1 MAIAQSADDDSQSF
15 LARLTTWPAR
25 TKNYFEELQMEMRRV
40 TWPSWKQVRATTTV
54 VIVAVFA
61 FAAYFAVVDQLVNR
75 AITKLFDALTH

>member
-1 MAIAQSADDDSQSF
+1 MATSEPADDSQS
-15 LARLTTWPAR
+15 LIARASGWPGR

-61 FAAYFAVVDQLVNR
+61 FAAYFALVDQLVN
-75 AITKLFDALTH
+75 AGITKLFSSLTH